1 MHQEPLFRLQDELQR
16 IFFIIEDVFVAG
28 DHNLHY

>member
-1 MHQEPLFRLQDELQR
+1 MHQDLLLRLQDELQR
-16 IFFIIEDVFVAG
+16 IFYIVEDVFVAD